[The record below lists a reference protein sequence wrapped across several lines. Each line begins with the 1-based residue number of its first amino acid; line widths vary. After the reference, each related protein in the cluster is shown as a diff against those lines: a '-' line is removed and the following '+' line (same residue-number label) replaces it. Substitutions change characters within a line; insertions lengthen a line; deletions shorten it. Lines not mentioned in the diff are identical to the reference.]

1 MVLNRLNL
9 RLKFITGILLCALA
23 LGMCIGIILYF
34 HFNSIMKSQISQ
46 RARMLLAQSDAVQDY
61 VKTVLRPE
69 MFDLLPGDRFIL
81 KAMSSSYISREVMAR
96 LNVEDGSN
104 YLYRRVSKKPR
115 NPASAPSDL
124 ESDLISLF
132 SENRN
137 RAIWEENAVV
147 ENVEYHMVARPVVFK
162 ASCMSCHGNPEDAP
176 VEMLE
181 IYGDKNGFHYTPG
194 EVGGV
199 VVAGFPV
206 DLIKNPA
213 KEITWQYLTLYLLG
227 ILFFAVMIS
236 VFFDQL
242 VMKNLHNLTAIFRS
256 RFSGKDEQRL
266 IESLGKK
273 DEIEGL
279 IQGIDEIAV
288 CLSEARTK
296 LEDYAQNLAVKVD
309 KRTKEIQDK
318 AEKHRADV
326 ELFLKMLAGFGSTS
340 NTGEVIS
347 RALESIGK
355 RFQAD
360 QVIYHCTVA
369 SENAYAWRQVPDI
382 EKLPGDIKDILWKDQ
397 VLQVENRWYIPVK
410 SLESHWGILCVSW
423 TLPREDGEI
432 DTAFLLA
439 LGQQLAILI
448 ENIQA
453 FSNVKF
459 QNDMLQSVFEG
470 ISDPLLLID
479 PKGTIFMANRGSGE
493 ILAKKEKKEREEE
506 LKGFLGIQENDPSTE
521 SLLETMVEKEEPMSR
536 DVKTDDNRSFR
547 VSFYPLPRRE
557 QADLK
562 IVVYARDITLEKQI
576 MLRMQQA
583 ERLSSVGKMAAGV
596 AHEIN
601 NPLGV
606 VRCYTDLVKDAAT
619 DPEMVED
626 LNIIE
631 KHTITAQNVVQDLLT
646 ISRPKPMVYEG
657 CRINAVVLD
666 AVKVFQ
672 AQSASKN
679 INVVSRLK
687 KGLPEIQ
694 CSTNILEQ
702 ILTNIWINAFDALQE
717 NGGEV
722 TITTGMADNS
732 GEVLLTIQDNGP
744 GIPEGLLENI
754 FDPFFTTKA
763 VGKGTGLGLAVVY
776 GVVHELGGR
785 IEVSSN
791 DNTRFKIYFPVQR
804 RE

>member
-1 MVLNRLNL
+1 MI
-9 RLKFITGILLCALA
+9 F
-23 LGMCIGIILYF
+23 
-34 HFNSIMKSQISQ
+34 KS
-46 RARMLLAQSDAVQDY
+46 
-61 VKTVLRPE
+61 
-69 MFDLLPGDRFIL
+69 
-81 KAMSSSYISREVMAR
+81 
-96 LNVEDGSN
+96 
-104 YLYRRVSKKPR
+104 
-115 NPASAPSDL
+115 
-124 ESDLISLF
+124 
-132 SENRN
+132 
-137 RAIWEENAVV
+137 
-147 ENVEYHMVARPVVFK
+147 
-162 ASCMSCHGNPEDAP
+162 SCMNCHGNPKDAP

-206 DLIKNPA
+206 DLIKTPA
-213 KEITWQYLTLYLLG
+213 KEITRQYLTLYLLG
-227 ILFFAVMIS
+227 ILLFAVMIS

-266 IESLGKK
+266 IERLGKN

-288 CLSEARTK
+288 CLSDARKK
-296 LEDYAQNLAVKVD
+296 LEDYAENLAVKVD
-309 KRTKEIQDK
+309 KRTKEIQEK

-326 ELFLKMLAGFGSTS
+326 GLFLKMLAGFGSTS

-355 RFQAD
+355 RFHAN

-369 SENAYAWRQVPDI
+369 SENAYAWRQAPEI
-382 EKLPGDIKDILWKDQ
+382 EELPGHIKGILWKDE
-397 VLQVENRWYIPVK
+397 VLQMKNRWYIPVK

-423 TLPREDGEI
+423 KLPRENGDI

-479 PKGTIFMANRGSGE
+479 AKGTIFMANRGSGE
-493 ILAKKEKKEREEE
+493 ILAQKEKKEREEK
-506 LKGFLGIQENDPSTE
+506 LKKFLSIQDNAPPAENILKIMAE
-521 SLLETMVEKEEPMSR
+521 REEPVSR
-536 DVKTDDNRSFR
+536 EVKTGDNRSFR
-547 VSFYPLPRRE
+547 VSFYPLPRRK

-562 IVVYARDITLEKQI
+562 IVVYARDITLEKQ
-576 MLRMQQA
+576 MVQRMQQA
-583 ERLSSVGKMAAGV
+583 ERLSSVGKMAAGI

-606 VRCYTDLVKDAAT
+606 VRCYTDLVSDAAT

-626 LNIIE
+626 LKIIE

-646 ISRPKPMVYEG
+646 LSRPKPLVYEG
-657 CRINAVVLD
+657 CRINTVILD

-672 AQSASKN
+672 AQSASKE
-679 INVVSRLK
+679 IQVISRLENQ
-687 KGLPEIQ
+687 LPEIQ
-694 CSTNILEQ
+694 CSTDILEQ

-717 NGGEV
+717 TGGEV
-722 TITTGMADNS
+722 TITTAMEWDS

-744 GIPEGLLENI
+744 GIPKELLENI

-763 VGKGTGLGLAVVY
+763 VGKGTVETAVEALKKEALDHFSRNYLDKVFEKTRGNIAETSRISGLERASIQKIVKRLAIDMSLY
-776 GVVHELGGR
+776 RG
-785 IEVSSN
+785 
-791 DNTRFKIYFPVQR
+791 
-804 RE
+804 